1 MRWTVFAAFAF
12 LACALDAGAQ
22 PLMVVH
28 ILGMDIVPNFLLLLT
43 AFVALWAPQ
52 SSSIWAG
59 LLLGLLTDCLVRLPA
74 TDGRTYMALLGPNAL
89 GYALAA
95 YTVVQIRNIFKR
107 ESAIALTVC
116 LFLAGI
122 MAFLLTIMIITG
134 RGVYTEPIPG
144 WHGLPQ
150 LGRAALCLLYS
161 SILALPLGWLLEKTR
176 PLWGFENTGINTGR
190 RQPAP

>member
-1 MRWTVFAAFAF
+1 MRWTLFVAFAF

-22 PLMVVH
+22 PLIVIRIMG
-28 ILGMDIVPNFLLLLT
+28 LEIVPNFLLILT

-52 SSSIWAG
+52 PTAVWAG
-59 LLLGLLTDCLVRLPA
+59 LILGLLTDCLVRLPA
-74 TDGRTYMALLGPNAL
+74 SDGRAYIALLGPNAL

-95 YTVVQIRNIFKR
+95 YTVIQIRNIFKR

-122 MAFLLTIMIITG
+122 MAFLLTIMLITG

-144 WHGLPQ
+144 WHALPQ
-150 LGRAALCLLYS
+150 LARAMACLLYS

-176 PLWGFENTGINTGR
+176 PLWGFDNAGQNSGR
-190 RQPAP
+190 RQPSP